1 MTQVLIHPGE
11 LAPTGFPVVFTVD
24 MNNTWGRFAVR
35 EDYLKYFQ
43 KGKIFRVKIPA
54 IGDRSYAFR
63 VSYIA
68 VMGDYATWRATES
81 GKGFDMK
88 SFEVELR
95 PLKPIKNLRVGMS
108 LLLEI

>member
-1 MTQVLIHPGE
+1 
-11 LAPTGFPVVFTVD
+11 
-24 MNNTWGRFAVR
+24 MNDSWGRFAVR

-43 KGKIFRVKIPA
+43 KDKIFKAKIPA
-54 IGDRSYAFR
+54 LDDKSHEFK

-108 LLLEI
+108 LLLEL